1 MNPAKGIRHLAARF
15 EIPAAMAGMKKTKT
29 NTKPKRTP
37 SASQAGSTDDTAPA
51 AAVESNGKGTRLP
64 DVAAT
69 NLPSPPTVR
78 HRLPPR
84 GKKASVSAAPAEPAH
99 PRGIPR
105 KKNQPAPPPHSQG
118 VSQASPPSPV
128 LRGSCVASK
137 PAVGAAPEVPEIP
150 GSAELPNPARD
161 RLFKDLQLAKAA
173 WESAS
178 PKSPADLK
186 RLRISFVMAVF
197 GACTQTAYGLVKQGA
212 WSSQQFESEYDAFF
226 LQLASS
232 AGLGRGRW
240 ILDDLWDEIKCHDV
254 WKAYRRLLLGPP
266 EASAPSG
273 SAPHVEATARSN
285 IEGAPAAQQQPTVPS
300 PPESVALPSGA
311 AAAKPEAKSGG
322 RPRGTEV
329 NAHEL
334 REYRGEYSQP
344 DFADKCG
351 VALITLQRGEAGG
364 RWDDRTFDKVA
375 RTIQTLTQ
383 KPITSETLK
392 NLRK

>member
-37 SASQAGSTDDTAPA
+37 SASQARSTDDTAPA
-51 AAVESNGKGTRLP
+51 AAVESNGKGTRRP

-69 NLPSPPTVR
+69 NLPPPPTVR

-84 GKKASVSAAPAEPAH
+84 GKKASVSAPPAEPAH
-99 PRGIPR
+99 PWGIPR

-118 VSQASPPSPV
+118 VSQASPPPPV
-128 LRGSCVASK
+128 LRGSFVASK

-161 RLFKDLQLAKAA
+161 RLFKDLQLPKAA

-178 PKSPADLK
+178 PKSPAELK

-197 GACTQTAYGLVKQGA
+197 GLCTQAVYGLVKQGA

-240 ILDDLWDEIKCHDV
+240 IPDDLWDEIKGHEV
-254 WKAYRRLLLGPP
+254 RKAYRRRLAAGATETSNP
-266 EASAPSG
+266 SAPAPPVEGAHAESAVLRELAQG
-273 SAPHVEATARSN
+273 NRKAAVQLWQDAQIQCGKSNTKVALYTKAKVDKAEYYRWERGEHKDGSQVDKAVRRISLSAP
-285 IEGAPAAQQQPTVPS
+285 
-300 PPESVALPSGA
+300 
-311 AAAKPEAKSGG
+311 
-322 RPRGTEV
+322 
-329 NAHEL
+329 
-334 REYRGEYSQP
+334 
-344 DFADKCG
+344 
-351 VALITLQRGEAGG
+351 
-364 RWDDRTFDKVA
+364 
-375 RTIQTLTQ
+375 
-383 KPITSETLK
+383 
-392 NLRK
+392 